1 MTRAVLSI
9 SSSPEFEREAK
20 SIALRVWK
28 SGQSTIEA
36 AMAIRVL
43 AESLDEP
50 APALS
55 LAQAY
60 AANVIARYRDALH
73 AQRHQSNTYVA
84 RQQEAQRA

>member
-9 SSSPEFEREAK
+9 FSSTVTELQAQDLVVR
-20 SIALRVWK
+20 IWN
-28 SGQSTIEA
+28 SGQSSIEA

-73 AQRHQSNTYVA
+73 AQRHQSTTYVA